1 MAPAR
6 AAQASVT
13 PVGIGWRHPHY
24 RELLARQP
32 ALDFLEVH
40 SENFFAPGGAALAV
54 LRQGRASYPVSLH
67 GVGLSL
73 GSAIGLDDWHL
84 DQLARLVQQIEPVRV
99 SDHACF
105 ARGLL
110 SVASGGHLG
119 DPSSRVPGGISG
131 KNPGHRVVHASDLLP
146 IPFSAEALDVLCAN
160 VQRVQ
165 DRLKRPFMVENLS
178 AYLSF
183 KPSLLMPVAK
193 QESEA
198 GATGAP
204 MDAARVGLQGNA
216 TGNRAAGPASAL
228 FTEPGFLAELAR
240 RTGCSLLVDVNNIY
254 VNALNAQIAGLA
266 GDPVQHCLNWL
277 DAIPFGSVGELHLA
291 GHCRINGEHGDEH
304 DGRGDI
310 VIDDHG
316 SRVCDAVWRLYQ
328 HAVQRFGAV
337 PTLIEWDTDVPALD
351 VLLEEVDRARAA
363 AAAPAPATTP
373 MPAPATTTPAV
384 EVAADAAR
392 DDPGNVPAKDAMNA
406 ALGRAA
412 NTAAATAANAS
423 AGAAAPGKSKGPA
436 R

>member
-1 MAPAR
+1 M
-6 AAQASVT
+6 
-13 PVGIGWRHPHY
+13 
-24 RELLARQP
+24 
-32 ALDFLEVH
+32 
-40 SENFFAPGGAALAV
+40 
-54 LRQGRASYPVSLH
+54 
-67 GVGLSL
+67 
-73 GSAIGLDDWHL
+73 
-84 DQLARLVQQIEPVRV
+84 
-99 SDHACF
+99 
-105 ARGLL
+105 
-110 SVASGGHLG
+110 
-119 DPSSRVPGGISG
+119 
-131 KNPGHRVVHASDLLP
+131 
-146 IPFSAEALDVLCAN
+146 
-160 VQRVQ
+160 
-165 DRLKRPFMVENLS
+165 
-178 AYLSF
+178 
-183 KPSLLMPVAK
+183 
-193 QESEA
+193 
-198 GATGAP
+198 
-204 MDAARVGLQGNA
+204 
-216 TGNRAAGPASAL
+216 
-228 FTEPGFLAELAR
+228 
-240 RTGCSLLVDVNNIY
+240 DVNNIY

-337 PTLIEWDTDVPALD
+337 PTLIEWDTDVPAMD